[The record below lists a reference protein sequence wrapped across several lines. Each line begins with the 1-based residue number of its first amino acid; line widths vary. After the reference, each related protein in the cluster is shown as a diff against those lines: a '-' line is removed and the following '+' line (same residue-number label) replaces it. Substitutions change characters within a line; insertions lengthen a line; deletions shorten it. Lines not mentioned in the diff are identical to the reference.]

1 MKPSLS
7 EVMLNYEL
15 NAGAHVITIIKFY
28 VIKEVSFS
36 NHHLHNSCM
45 ACKDCFCIND
55 TIFFWS
61 GINVPETN
69 SMII

>member
-1 MKPSLS
+1 
-7 EVMLNYEL
+7 
-15 NAGAHVITIIKFY
+15 
-28 VIKEVSFS
+28 
-36 NHHLHNSCM
+36 M

-69 SMII
+69 SMIIWSTE